1 VFAATYRAL
10 CLACLKTERTTVI
23 TGCPPLLQ
31 LWSYE
36 RFAIARP
43 LISEEPYPPKMY
55 GTWDED
61 SPTMG
66 SLWIDRRV
74 SSFNLFNLLLYV
86 SIYKE
91 YRCSCVIFAD
101 ELGTSA
107 GPKSIPS
114 FRVRI

>member
-1 VFAATYRAL
+1 
-10 CLACLKTERTTVI
+10 
-23 TGCPPLLQ
+23 
-31 LWSYE
+31 
-36 RFAIARP
+36 
-43 LISEEPYPPKMY
+43 
-55 GTWDED
+55 
-61 SPTMG
+61 MG